1 MGSDDSSD
9 IYIECSP
16 VGTSDENVLTGIY
29 KDKYIRLE
37 DRIDRESNRVINK
50 IKKILHKKNSCSSDS
65 FRGYREGNSES
76 CDNDDTDEETEG
88 RASHLWRNTKIAAG
102 VNCPR
107 RIQVIRKQLKQQDA
121 LTNRSEWGSAMTN
134 LSAYKRSKIGD
145 WGTSEDPLSRRET
158 AKKIRD
164 EFCESD
170 NYCKYRYDRDEGPL
184 CISASESILKN
195 IRRYIKE
202 IYKATVNENID
213 WIRGLSIGLISIIM
227 FNKLLNKLEN
237 KSDIK
242 K

>member
-1 MGSDDSSD
+1 MESESDSD

-50 IKKILHKKNSCSSDS
+50 IQKILHKKNSYSSDS
-65 FRGYREGNSES
+65 FTGYREGNSGGS
-76 CDNDDTDEETEG
+76 DDDDDDDKSEDG
-88 RASHLWRNTKIAAG
+88 ASYLWRNTKIAAG
-102 VNCPR
+102 ANCPR
-107 RIQVIRKQLKQQDA
+107 RIQVIRRQLDEKNA
-121 LTNRSEWGSAMTN
+121 LTDKSIWPDAMQN
-134 LSAYKRSKIGD
+134 LSAYKRSKIGA
-145 WGTSEDPLSRRET
+145 WGNDEKPLST
-158 AKKIRD
+158 NQINKKIRD
-164 EFCESD
+164 EFCEGD
-170 NYCKYRYDRDEGPL
+170 NYCKYRFDEDEGPL

-195 IRRYIKE
+195 IKKYIKE
-202 IYKATVNENID
+202 LYKITVIKNID
-213 WIRGLSIGLISIIM
+213 WISGLSIGLISIIM